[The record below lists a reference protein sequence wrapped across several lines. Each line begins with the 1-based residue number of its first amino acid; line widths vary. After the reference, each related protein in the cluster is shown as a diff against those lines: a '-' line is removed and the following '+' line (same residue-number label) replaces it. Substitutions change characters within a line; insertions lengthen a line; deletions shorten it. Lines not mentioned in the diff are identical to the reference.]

1 MVKIYLIRHGQTMF
15 NVENKIAG
23 QIETDLT
30 ELGKKQ
36 ALELGQK
43 LRSDNIKFDAIIS
56 STLRRAKDTAMIISK
71 EINAPVFYDANLV
84 EFSNGIYEGVVVDE
98 LKKMQFNPPYKTAG
112 FEFSNGADL
121 YNAYSS
127 FDDCYNLLSYP
138 NGETKIEAR
147 DRFMKAIEKYLIEN
161 PNVENLGV
169 VAHGAVI
176 RFMLLKICPD
186 LLKEKIKN
194 AEARV
199 VFYDK
204 KQRIFKVNY
213 N

>member
-1 MVKIYLIRHGQTMF
+1 MVKIYLIRHGQTVF
-15 NVENKIAG
+15 NVEHKIAG

-30 ELGKKQ
+30 EFGKKQ
-36 ALELGQK
+36 ALELGRK
-43 LRSDNIKFDAIIS
+43 LKDNNVKFDAIIS
-56 STLRRAKDTAMIISK
+56 STLRRAKDTAEIISK
-71 EINAPVFYDANLV
+71 EVNAPVRYDANLV
-84 EFSNGIYEGVVVDE
+84 EFSNGVYEGVAVDD

-147 DRFMKAIEKYLIEN
+147 ERFMRAIEKYIIEN

-199 VFYDK
+199 VFYDREEK
-204 KQRIFKVNY
+204 MFKVNY